1 MNPTL
6 APVILVIEDDPAIQK
21 VLRVSLEAGGYQ
33 VVEARTGQ
41 DGVLQAATRSPDVI
55 ILDLGL
61 PDMAGEATAREI
73 RQWSSVPILV
83 ISARGK
89 EFDKVAVLDAGVDD
103 YLTKPF
109 SIQELLAR
117 LRALLRRRRPVD
129 HAQPA
134 VFQAGDL
141 VLDVAQRR
149 VTLADRPV
157 HLTRHEYRLLCLLMR
172 HAGRVLTHSYLL
184 REIWGPDAAE
194 QTHYIRVYINQLR
207 RKIEADPSRPRHILT
222 EPGVGYRWAES
233 P

>member
-83 ISARGK
+83 VSARGK
-89 EFDKVAVLDAGVDD
+89 EFDKVAVLDAGADD

-222 EPGVGYRWAES
+222 EPGVGYRWADS

>member
-1 MNPTL
+1 MTPTL

-33 VVEARTGQ
+33 VRAARTGQ
-41 DGVLQAATRSPDVI
+41 DGILQAATQSPDVI

-73 RQWSSVPILV
+73 RQWSGVPILV
-83 ISARGK
+83 VSARGK
-89 EFDKVAVLDAGVDD
+89 EFDKVTVLDAGADD

-117 LRALLRRRRPVD
+117 LRALLRRRPVEN
-129 HAQPA
+129 AQSA
-134 VFQAGDL
+134 VFQADDL
-141 VLDVAQRR
+141 LLDMAQRR
-149 VTLADRPV
+149 VTLAGRPV

-172 HAGRVLTHSYLL
+172 NAGRVLTHSYLL
-184 REIWGPDAAE
+184 REIWGPDAAQ

-207 RKIEADPSRPRHILT
+207 RKIEADPGRPRHILT
-222 EPGVGYRWAES
+222 EAGVGYRWAES

>member
-83 ISARGK
+83 VSARGK

-222 EPGVGYRWAES
+222 EPGVGYRWADS

>member
-83 ISARGK
+83 VSARGK